1 MEKLAAGQKWF
12 KVGAAAFLSLGLL
25 TACGDGVDQDNID
38 DGTEQE
44 IEEDVNDTGDEVES
58 EMDDAED
65 NMDDMDEEED
75 SE

>member
-44 IEEDVNDTGDEVES
+44 IEEDVNDAGEEV
-58 EMDDAED
+58 DDAED
-65 NMDDMDEEED
+65 NIDEEED

>member
-1 MEKLAAGQKWF
+1 MEKLVAGQKWY
-12 KVGAAAFLSLGLL
+12 KVGAAAFLSLSLL

-44 IEEDVNDTGDEVES
+44 IEEDMN
-58 EMDDAED
+58 DAED
-65 NMDDMDEEED
+65 NMDDTDEED

>member
-1 MEKLAAGQKWF
+1 MGKLVAGQKWY

-44 IEEDVNDTGDEVES
+44 IEEDMN
-58 EMDDAED
+58 DAED
-65 NMDDMDEEED
+65 NMDDNMDDTDEED